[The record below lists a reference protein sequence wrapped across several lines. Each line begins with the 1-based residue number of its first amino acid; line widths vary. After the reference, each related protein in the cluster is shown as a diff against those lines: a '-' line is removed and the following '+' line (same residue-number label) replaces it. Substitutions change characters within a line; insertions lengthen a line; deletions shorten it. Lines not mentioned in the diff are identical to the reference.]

1 MTDVDTD
8 TQASVA
14 GNSVLPGVEIVAA
27 IRRVATVAALALL
40 AYMTFTRGSAG
51 ACVGGVG
58 ADGGYIDANGDP
70 TDVAPQCISLA
81 LEPGPVVIIAVVL
94 TFIVAL
100 TLVIRRA
107 QTVPAALRILD
118 RATLVIL
125 AIAAVSL
132 VVSLVWFGLLP
143 IRDWSPDGEWGF
155 VFPFPFGSVD
165 LSITPMQAS
174 VSG

>member
-1 MTDVDTD
+1 MTDTD

-51 ACVGGVG
+51 TCVGGVG

-81 LEPGPVVIIAVVL
+81 LEPSPVVIIAVVL

-107 QTVPAALRILD
+107 QTVPPCASGWGETPALLTFALHGARTD
-118 RATLVIL
+118 
-125 AIAAVSL
+125 
-132 VVSLVWFGLLP
+132 
-143 IRDWSPDGEWGF
+143 
-155 VFPFPFGSVD
+155 
-165 LSITPMQAS
+165 QY
-174 VSG
+174 

>member
-27 IRRVATVAALALL
+27 IRRVATVTALALL

-81 LEPGPVVIIAVVL
+81 LEPSPVVIITVVL

-100 TLVIRRA
+100 SLVIRRA

-118 RATLVIL
+118 RATIVIL
-125 AIAAVSL
+125 AITAVSL

-143 IRDWSPDGEWGF
+143 IRDWSPDGPWGF
-155 VFPFPFGSVD
+155 LFPFPFGSVD
-165 LSITPMQAS
+165 LSISPMQAS

>member
-1 MTDVDTD
+1 MTDAD
-8 TQASVA
+8 TQTSVT
-14 GNSVLPGVEIVAA
+14 GNSVLPGVEIIAA
-27 IRRVATVAALALL
+27 IRRVATVTALALL
-40 AYMTFTRGSAG
+40 AYVTFTRGSAG
-51 ACVGGVG
+51 RCVGGVR

-70 TDVAPQCISLA
+70 TDVVPQCISLTLA
-81 LEPGPVVIIAVVL
+81 PSPVVIIAVVL

-118 RATLVIL
+118 RATIVIL
-125 AIAAVSL
+125 AITAVSL

-143 IRDWSPDGEWGF
+143 IRDWSPDGPWEF

-174 VSG
+174 VRG

>member
-1 MTDVDTD
+1 MTDAD
-8 TQASVA
+8 TQTSVT
-14 GNSVLPGVEIVAA
+14 GSSVLPGVEIVAA

-51 ACVGGVG
+51 TCAGGIG
-58 ADGGYIDANGDP
+58 GDGGYIDSNGNP
-70 TDVAPQCISLA
+70 TDTVPQCISLT
-81 LEPGPVVIIAVVL
+81 LEPSPVVIIAVVL

-107 QTVPAALRILD
+107 QIVPAARRILD
-118 RATLVIL
+118 RATIVIL